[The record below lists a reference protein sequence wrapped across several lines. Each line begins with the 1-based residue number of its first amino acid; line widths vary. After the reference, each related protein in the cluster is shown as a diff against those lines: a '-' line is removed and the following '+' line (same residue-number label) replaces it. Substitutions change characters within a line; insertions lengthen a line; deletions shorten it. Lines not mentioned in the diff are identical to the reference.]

1 MTPRILARPSAAV
14 VGFVAAILL
23 PAAALGQQSEK
34 PRIAVVQF
42 ENNST
47 SRWHGPRLG
56 QAGSD
61 ELTTQLVQSGEF
73 TVVERDRLEALMAEQ
88 NLGQSGAVDPGTA
101 AKVGQLLGVQGI
113 VTGSI
118 TQFSVEEKGGGIGPV
133 QASFAE
139 AETKIDIRVVD
150 TSTGEILLAA
160 EGGGKKRFGG
170 AVIENVNFEREFDA
184 GLAQEALRPAVQ
196 KTVEKIVELRPKL
209 ASIKPSA
216 PPGEVVGTSEGRY
229 YINRGENFGVEVGQR
244 FEVYRVV
251 DEIRNSD
258 GELLDTVT
266 EKVGVVSVT
275 RVLSESSICEVVSGE
290 AQEGDEVRAVKGS

>member
-1 MTPRILARPSAAV
+1 MTFPTRVRPSALL
-14 VGFVAAILL
+14 VGVLAALFV
-23 PAAALGQQSEK
+23 PAPALGQESEK

-56 QAGSD
+56 RAGAD

-73 TVVERDRLEALMAEQ
+73 TVVERDRLQALMAEQ
-88 NLGQSGAVDPGTA
+88 KLGQSGAVDPSTA
-101 AKVGQLLGVQGI
+101 AKIGQLLGVQGI

-184 GLAQEALRPAVQ
+184 GLAQEALRPAVE
-196 KTVEKIVELRPKL
+196 KTVEKIVQLKPKL

-216 PPGEVVGTSEGRY
+216 PPGEIVGANEDRY

-244 FEVYRVV
+244 FDVYRVV

-266 EKVGVVSVT
+266 EKVGTLSVT

-290 AQEGDEVRAVKGS
+290 AQEGDEVRPAGGS